1 MSQSES
7 SETKTASTQP
17 QVEQRTISSLMEAVE
32 KGQKKSFVPNFRVG
46 DTVKVHA
53 KIREGGKERVQLFEG
68 LVIRRHHGNHSH
80 ATFTVRKI
88 SYNIGVERTFFVHS
102 PMIEKLEVVSVGSV
116 RRARLYYL
124 RDLRGKSARIKSQ
137 MVNASESEAPVEAPK
152 AEAAVE
158 APQA

>member
-1 MSQSES
+1 MTQSENS
-7 SETKTASTQP
+7 QTESNAKVRSLP
-17 QVEQRTISSLMEAVE
+17 TISSLMAVVE
-32 KGQKKSFVPNFRVG
+32 NEQKKSSIPSFRVG

-68 LVIRRHHGNHSH
+68 LVIRRHGGSHSN

-88 SYNIGVERTFFVHS
+88 SYNIGVERTFFLHS
-102 PMIEKLEVVSVGSV
+102 PMIEKLEIVSIGSV

-137 MVNASESEAPVEAPK
+137 MVTASSDSSKEVAADGAADAP
-152 AEAAVE
+152 AA